1 MLTVVVSRQY
11 NAHNRIPAAEVR
23 HDARG
28 DPAFGGWDGGSR
40 SERGGDGSTG
50 TDWSRTGG
58 PVAFRSRA
66 AQLALA
72 NQDGGAVEEEV
83 GRDPQSRRRAAG
95 TGRNQ
100 AFGGG
105 KRFVRVS
112 GWALLELIGRGVTD
126 VEVLAG
132 KARGVRKQDRELQE
146 ALAGPLGAGLPALAA
161 AAHGCRETS
170 RRCILDVRALLDSEL
185 PGPA

>member
-1 MLTVVVSRQY
+1 M
-11 NAHNRIPAAEVR
+11 
-23 HDARG
+23 
-28 DPAFGGWDGGSR
+28 
-40 SERGGDGSTG
+40 
-50 TDWSRTGG
+50 
-58 PVAFRSRA
+58 AFRSRA

-132 KARGVRKQDRELQE
+132 KARGVLRKQDRELQE
-146 ALAGPLGAGLPALAA
+146 ALARRWERVYRLLLRQHMDAGTPRGAASWTCGLF
-161 AAHGCRETS
+161 
-170 RRCILDVRALLDSEL
+170 
-185 PGPA
+185 